1 MTTYQLHVEE
11 TSQTFPIP
19 AEIGSDDDLVRRAL
33 AGVVPYID
41 TAVLQRE
48 GKNEVITIKVVK
60 SHAPKGAGDSGSCLS
75 IVMDAMIASEGD
87 GRNPVAAIHAELVSH
102 KMKLHHLK
110 PDEHLALSEQIG
122 KAIQA
127 GDELHETLKGIRSQ
141 LVASLPQ
148 AAHSVPLGF

>member
-19 AEIGSDDDLVRRAL
+19 ADIGVDDNLVRRAL

-48 GKNEVITIKVVK
+48 EKEGVTTIRVVK
-60 SHAPKGAGDSGSCLS
+60 SHAPKGAGNVGSCLS
-75 IVMDAMIASEGD
+75 IVMDALISSEGD
-87 GRNPVAAIHAELVSH
+87 GRNPVAAIHAELVSR
-102 KMKLHHLK
+102 KMKLHRLK

-122 KAIQA
+122 NAIQA
-127 GDELHETLKGIRSQ
+127 GDALHETFKGIRAH
-141 LVASLPQ
+141 LAASLPQ
-148 AAHSVPLGF
+148 AARSVPLGF

>member
-19 AEIGSDDDLVRRAL
+19 AEIGADDSLVRRAL

-48 GKNEVITIKVVK
+48 EKDEVTTIKVVK
-60 SHAPKGAGDSGSCLS
+60 SHAPKGSGNADSCLS
-75 IVMDAMIASEGD
+75 AVIDGLIVTEGD
-87 GRNPVAAIHAELVSH
+87 GRNPVAAIHAELVSR
-102 KMKLHHLK
+102 KMKLHRLK
-110 PDEHLALSEQIG
+110 PDEHLALSEQISN
-122 KAIQA
+122 AIQA
-127 GDELHETLKGIRSQ
+127 GDEVHETLKGIRAH

-148 AAHSVPLGF
+148 AARSVPFGF

>member
-19 AEIGSDDDLVRRAL
+19 AEIGADDDLVRRAL

-48 GKNEVITIKVVK
+48 EKGELTTIKVVK
-60 SHAPKGAGDSGSCLS
+60 SHAPKGSGPKNSCLS
-75 IVMDAMIASEGD
+75 TVIGEMIASEGD
-87 GRNPVAAIHAELVSH
+87 GRNPVAAIYAELVSR
-102 KMKLHHLK
+102 KMKLHWLK

-122 KAIQA
+122 KAIQN
-127 GDELHETLKGIRSQ
+127 GDEVHETLKGIRTQ

-148 AAHSVPLGF
+148 AARSVPFGF

>member
-19 AEIGSDDDLVRRAL
+19 AEIGVDDNLVRRAL

-48 GKNEVITIKVVK
+48 EKNEMVTIKVVK
-60 SHAPKGAGDSGSCLS
+60 SHAPKGCEAKDSCLS
-75 IVMDAMIASEGD
+75 TVIGGLIATESD
-87 GRNPVAAIHAELVSH
+87 GRNPVAAIHTELVSR
-102 KMKLHHLK
+102 KMKLHRLK
-110 PDEHLALSEQIG
+110 PDEYLALSEQIG

-127 GDELHETLKGIRSQ
+127 GDEVHVTLKGILSH
-141 LVASLPQ
+141 LVGSIPQ
-148 AAHSVPLGF
+148 AAHSVPFGF